1 LSDIIG
7 ENDVGLSTMQRTTK
21 ALQLMSMTRKARRTL
36 SLLLDATGHQIFHDG
51 LYNGD
56 PHPGNIL
63 LLDCGRLGL
72 IDYGQTRTLAKHDR
86 LALAE
91 VVAALGKP
99 CTNASDISKAMR
111 KFGFLSR
118 DSNDENMAHFGA
130 LYFDSDA
137 EGKILGYA
145 TPQKYL
151 MHLNAIDP
159 MVEVPDPAVFVART
173 SFLFRGLG
181 ALLQQQLRTSH
192 HWRKHA
198 VLALT
203 TEGDGRSLYNL
214 GLTPTSVN

>member
-1 LSDIIG
+1 
-7 ENDVGLSTMQRTTK
+7 
-21 ALQLMSMTRKARRTL
+21 
-36 SLLLDATGHQIFHDG
+36 
-51 LYNGD
+51 
-56 PHPGNIL
+56 
-63 LLDCGRLGL
+63 
-72 IDYGQTRTLAKHDR
+72 
-86 LALAE
+86 
-91 VVAALGKP
+91 
-99 CTNASDISKAMR
+99 
-111 KFGFLSR
+111 
-118 DSNDENMAHFGA
+118 MAHFGA